1 MRRTLHWCVGRFG
14 LKASRELDLRR
25 GFSSSVG
32 VLCWLQSSRNT
43 GACQGRLTPGRH
55 LADGGGQG
63 QNRSLNCSSQP
74 GNIDLFAIDIT
85 SPTFV
90 ATTLYQYGDMP
101 LPGTLEDPVLYLF
114 DSSGYGLYSN
124 DDAPYQ
130 ISGASLLDP
139 SAALTP
145 GLYYLGISTY
155 GALPRSG
162 TGKSASNDI
171 FPNTYETPGDTDFT
185 TLVGPTGPGGGAPL
199 ASWDITDADV
209 EEGSFTIYLQ
219 GASFAAAPAATA
231 VPEAGSFAL
240 LSLALLPLG
249 LMARRS
255 IARRA

>member
-1 MRRTLHWCVGRFG
+1 
-14 LKASRELDLRR
+14 
-25 GFSSSVG
+25 
-32 VLCWLQSSRNT
+32 
-43 GACQGRLTPGRH
+43 
-55 LADGGGQG
+55 
-63 QNRSLNCSSQP
+63 
-74 GNIDLFAIDIT
+74 LFAIDIT